1 MFLHPGS
8 VLVSCVIEQLSEEW
22 LWLHLWRCIPLVD
35 PCFWRVLKCCG
46 AGHSVRPQSVTCP
59 FILLQLDKKKRKSNN
74 TNYQKKKAEYWPQ
87 LLAGL
92 IIGLSLIDW
101 KNSRISLITAC
112 LNVNIFQFLSSPV
125 TANWTSLCC
134 GHNKT
139 FEELDLG
146 LWETQI
152 DFSLKQATNPLIGE
166 IIDRLIDNKK

>member
-8 VLVSCVIEQLSEEW
+8 VLVSCVTEQLSEEW

-35 PCFWRVLKCCG
+35 PCFWRLLKCCG
-46 AGHSVRPQSVTCP
+46 AGHSVRPQSVICP
-59 FILLQLDKKKRKSNN
+59 FILLQLDKK
-74 TNYQKKKAEYWPQ
+74 TQQYQLSEPKDEYWPQ

-101 KNSRISLITAC
+101 KNSHISLITAF

-152 DFSLKQATNPLIGE
+152 NFSSKQATNPLIGE